1 VFLTAISF
9 EGAPTFFPE
18 LGAPLI
24 ELKESVDEWGN
35 SRSGRQDDKDAEG
48 E

>member
-1 VFLTAISF
+1 MHYVVPRSLLVPA
-9 EGAPTFFPE
+9 
-18 LGAPLI
+18 